1 MPSNVGGLGAHRHVD
16 PDLLRPLPHGVGHH
30 PVETHHL
37 PYHGATMSDTAE
49 GGPAVRPPEHPGLL
63 RAIGRADLT
72 AAIVNGVIGSAI
84 FGLPATLAGLTGVW
98 SPVACLL
105 GGLGVLAIVLCF
117 AEVATR
123 FRDPG
128 GPYLYAR
135 EAFGKFA
142 GFEVGWLTF
151 WTRVLSA
158 AANLNVFVIY
168 LATLLPAVGSG
179 RERAL
184 AMVAVVGIIT
194 ALNVVGVRQA
204 TWAVDLFTL
213 AKLAPLGV
221 LILLGIGH
229 IRPEVLASQTVAR
242 PDWTQAILLLV
253 FAYGGF
259 EAPLIPASEARNPE
273 RDTGFALLAG
283 LGLIAIIYMLVQL
296 VLVGVV
302 PEASQAKAPIAAV
315 FSVLL
320 GPAGA
325 ALAGVAALLSVW
337 GYTTG
342 AVLQSPRVL
351 FSMAERG
358 ELPGVLARV
367 SPRFRT
373 PDVSILVFALV
384 SLGLGLAG
392 SFASNAT
399 FAAIVRLVYYGL
411 TCGALL
417 VFRRRRGPAPGFRLP
432 FAPVI
437 APAAIL
443 FCLWLLTTRTFEQ
456 TWVLAALMV
465 AGLPFFWLTP
475 RRPVPAPPR

>member
-1 MPSNVGGLGAHRHVD
+1 MSDAAEGALGAR
-16 PDLLRPLPHGVGHH
+16 
-30 PVETHHL
+30 
-37 PYHGATMSDTAE
+37 
-49 GGPAVRPPEHPGLL
+49 GPERRGLV

-84 FGLPATLAGLTGVW
+84 FGLPATLAGLTGAW
-98 SPVACLL
+98 SPLACLL

-117 AEVATR
+117 AEVASR

-135 EAFGKFA
+135 EAFGRLT

-158 AANLNVFVIY
+158 AANLNVFVLY
-168 LATLLPAVGSG
+168 LAALVPAAGSG

-184 AMVAVVGIIT
+184 VMVAVVGIIT
-194 ALNVVGVRQA
+194 TLNVIGVRQA

-213 AKLAPLGV
+213 AKLAPLGL
-221 LILLGIGH
+221 LILLGLGR
-229 IRPEVLASQTVAR
+229 IRPEVLGAQTVAH

-259 EAPLIPASEARNPE
+259 EAPLIPASEARDPQ

-302 PEASQAKAPIAAV
+302 PEASQARAPVAAV

-320 GPAGA
+320 GPPGV
-325 ALAGVAALLSVW
+325 ALASIAALLSVW

-358 ELPGVLARV
+358 ELPSVLARI

-373 PDVSILVFALV
+373 PDVSIVVFALV

-411 TCGALL
+411 TCAALL
-417 VFRRRRGPAPGFRLP
+417 VLRRRRGPAPGFRLP
-432 FAPVI
+432 FAAAV

-456 TWVLAALMV
+456 AWVLVGLMA
-465 AGLPFFWLTP
+465 AGLPFFWLAL
-475 RRPVPAPPR
+475 RRPVSAPPR

>member
-1 MPSNVGGLGAHRHVD
+1 MDWARWGQCTRFPALSPASRLLSPRGSGSLGI
-16 PDLLRPLPHGVGHH
+16 
-30 PVETHHL
+30 
-37 PYHGATMSDTAE
+37 PYHDPTMSDAAE
-49 GGPAVRPPEHPGLL
+49 NAAAADGPGPPRLV

-84 FGLPATLAGLTGVW
+84 FGLPATLAGLTGAW
-98 SPVACLL
+98 SPLACLL

-117 AEVATR
+117 AEVASR
-123 FRDPG
+123 FREPG

-135 EAFGKFA
+135 EAFGKLA
-142 GFEVGWLTF
+142 GFEVGWLAF

-158 AANLNVFVIY
+158 AANLNVFVLY
-168 LATLLPAVGSG
+168 LAALVPAVGSG
-179 RERAL
+179 RERTL
-184 AMVAVVGIIT
+184 VMVAVVGVIT
-194 ALNVVGVRQA
+194 ALNVIGVRQA

-213 AKLAPLGV
+213 AKLAPLGL

-229 IRPEVLASQTVAR
+229 VRPDVLDTQTVAH

-259 EAPLIPASEARNPE
+259 EAPLIPASEARDPR

-302 PEASQAKAPIAAV
+302 PRASQAQAPIAAA

-320 GPAGA
+320 GPPGV
-325 ALAGVAALLSVW
+325 ALATAAALLSVW

-342 AVLQSPRVL
+342 AVLQSPRLL

-358 ELPGVLARV
+358 ELPRILARV

-373 PDVSILVFALV
+373 PDVAIVVFALV

-417 VFRRRRGPAPGFRLP
+417 VLRRRRGPAPGFRLP
-432 FAPVI
+432 FAAVI

-443 FCLWLLTTRTFEQ
+443 FCVWLLTTRTFEQ
-456 TWVLAALMV
+456 SWILVGLMA
-465 AGLPFFWLTP
+465 AGLPFLWLAAGRT
-475 RRPVPAPPR
+475 ASGPPR

>member
-1 MPSNVGGLGAHRHVD
+1 
-16 PDLLRPLPHGVGHH
+16 
-30 PVETHHL
+30 
-37 PYHGATMSDTAE
+37 MSDAAE
-49 GGPAVRPPEHPGLL
+49 GGLAARRPDTPGLV
-63 RAIGRADLT
+63 RAIGRVDLT

-84 FGLPATLAGLTGVW
+84 FGLPATLAGLTGAW
-98 SPVACLL
+98 SPLACLL
-105 GGLGVLAIVLCF
+105 GGLGILAIVLCF
-117 AEVATR
+117 AEVASR
-123 FRDPG
+123 FREPG

-135 EAFGKFA
+135 EAFGPLA

-158 AANLNVFVIY
+158 AANLNVFVLY
-168 LATLLPAVGSG
+168 LAALLPAVGSG

-184 AMVAVVGIIT
+184 VMVVVMGIIT
-194 ALNVVGVRQA
+194 VLNVVGVRRA
-204 TWAVDLFTL
+204 TWAVNLFTL
-213 AKLAPLGV
+213 AKLAPLGL
-221 LILLGIGH
+221 LILLGIGRV
-229 IRPEVLASQTVAR
+229 RPEVLGTQTVAH

-259 EAPLIPASEARNPE
+259 EAPLIPASEARDPQ

-283 LGLIAIIYMLVQL
+283 LGLVAAVYMLVQL

-302 PEASQAKAPIAAV
+302 PRASQARAPIAAV
-315 FSVLL
+315 FSALL
-320 GPAGA
+320 GPPGV
-325 ALAGVAALLSVW
+325 ALASVAALLSVW

-358 ELPGVLARV
+358 ELPRVLARV

-373 PDVSILVFALV
+373 PDVSIVVFALV

-417 VFRRRRGPAPGFRLP
+417 VLRRRHRPPPGFRLP

-437 APAAIL
+437 APVAIL
-443 FCLWLLTTRTFEQ
+443 FCLWLLTTRTFGQ
-456 TWVLAALMV
+456 AWVLVALML
-465 AGLPFFWLTP
+465 AGLPFFWLAAG
-475 RRPVPAPPR
+475 RAPSAPSR